1 MRIATGR
8 HVASGRSCAVVAKSG
23 KERMIS
29 AKIWERVTDCSGRAK
44 NVRGNIHAKIDSKIE
59 KPVERIS
66 DMKIA
71 IGWLVGS
78 SRSFAA
84 SVKDGNKRV
93 TSTGTGITET
103 A

>member
-1 MRIATGR
+1 MVSSRG
-8 HVASGRSCAVVAKSG
+8 CAVAAKRG
-23 KERMIS
+23 KVKMIS
-29 AKIWERVTDCSGRAK
+29 ARTGERVTDCSGRAK
-44 NVRGNIHAKIDSKIE
+44 NAQRNIHAKISREIE

-71 IGWLVGS
+71 IGWLVVS

-84 SVKDGNKRV
+84 SVKDGNKRA
-93 TSTGTGITET
+93 TSTRIGTKET